1 MSLLKGEDAFQ
12 KFHALR
18 KGRVSHGSCKSA
30 LDRQPLADTGRSAQT
45 TLPATATGSQAAD
58 DEATVG
64 TLPPS
69 LIQKQLLNLR
79 LSNPS
84 NHCFINA
91 SMVAMMWASL
101 QRRHFAMTD
110 WGMLQDGLSLLLKR
124 GEKPT
129 LVQWMLFFEQKLPG
143 WDGSAQCDA
152 AEFTLA
158 LMAQMDPSVFH
169 GLWERRYQRENGFV
183 KRYGREVGAFALT
196 LTVMPQLHCEWHQLV
211 ENWTHDSGMV
221 AAYVH
226 LPMLICIQLGRAHP
240 IPVSIVSFDLSF
252 RLPRFSGDE
261 LHLEYFDYQVV
272 AACTHLGK
280 SGAGHYRAALLL
292 CDDGEQP
299 TKIHTIPC
307 WFSTQVCLLWA
318 VRISAKSPLA
328 HCPVQAAV
336 VVFSR
341 LWFSIPASPSW

>member
-1 MSLLKGEDAFQ
+1 MASASGE
-12 KFHALR
+12 
-18 KGRVSHGSCKSA
+18 
-30 LDRQPLADTGRSAQT
+30 T
-45 TLPATATGSQAAD
+45 
-58 DEATVG
+58 
-64 TLPPS
+64 
-69 LIQKQLLNLR
+69 
-79 LSNPS
+79 
-84 NHCFINA
+84 
-91 SMVAMMWASL
+91 
-101 QRRHFAMTD
+101 
-110 WGMLQDGLSLLLKR
+110 
-124 GEKPT
+124 
-129 LVQWMLFFEQKLPG
+129 
-143 WDGSAQCDA
+143 
-152 AEFTLA
+152 
-158 LMAQMDPSVFH
+158 
-169 GLWERRYQRENGFV
+169 
-183 KRYGREVGAFALT
+183 
-196 LTVMPQLHCEWHQLV
+196 
-211 ENWTHDSGMV
+211 WTHDSGMV

-261 LHLEYFDYQVV
+261 LHLEHFDYQVV

-341 LWFSIPASPSW
+341 LWFSHSSFTFMVILKHQSLLQEAVACATLGYAQRRLAPWRPKGQKRQPKSDGLQPTTDGLQPLSDGLQPFLLLLEA